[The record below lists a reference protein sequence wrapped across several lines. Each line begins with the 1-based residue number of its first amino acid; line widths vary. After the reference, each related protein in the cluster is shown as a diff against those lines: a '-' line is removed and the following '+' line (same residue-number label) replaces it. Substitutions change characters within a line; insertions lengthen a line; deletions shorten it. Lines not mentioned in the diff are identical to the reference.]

1 MGFDPSQPRDKEGKW
16 ARVKGALRR
25 FATVETAVK
34 LGTLAAGVAIAH
46 SLKNQHEARTAAMKA
61 AINAQQR
68 RTPTGPKINTSLSDL
83 RRASNRATQNFAT
96 AVKVAPAR
104 SSDPVGSLLM
114 DIDAFKKE
122 RSDHAKH
129 AASMKRSTKASVAS
143 AKGRIK

>member
-16 ARVKGALRR
+16 ARVKG
-25 FATVETAVK
+25 FAKT
-34 LGTLAAGVAIAH
+34 TLKVGAIVAGAAIAH
-46 SLKNQHEARTAAMKA
+46 SLVNQRRNT
-61 AINAQQR
+61 INAQQR
-68 RTPTGPKINTSLSDL
+68 RTPTGPKIDTSLSDL

-122 RSDHAKH
+122 RSDNAKH
-129 AASMKRSTKASVAS
+129 AASMKSTVKRSIAS